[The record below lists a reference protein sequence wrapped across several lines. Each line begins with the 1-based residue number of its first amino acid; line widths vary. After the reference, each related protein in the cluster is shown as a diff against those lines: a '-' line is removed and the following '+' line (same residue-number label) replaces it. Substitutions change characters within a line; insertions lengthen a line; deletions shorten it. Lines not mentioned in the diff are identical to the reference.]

1 MEKIFLENYIPTY
14 GPGSITE
21 ILKTPESIE
30 MKATIKNNIPAPA
43 WNVIRR
49 AYSNLMHLPDL
60 PGAYLHPWRRA
71 SIRRLAA
78 LKDTHTGQRA
88 FIIGNGPSLKQT
100 DLGKLKGEFTF
111 GLNRIYLMFPEL
123 GFTTTCL
130 VSINDL
136 VIEQCA
142 AEIAALPMPKFLSWR
157 SHRVFETCPPAARP
171 TFLYT
176 TYDNPGFARDARFRV
191 WEGATVTN
199 VALQLAF
206 HMGFAQVILI
216 GVDHNFMATGGKP
229 NTTVTSDGND
239 PNHFSGQYFGKGF
252 RWQLPDLET
261 SEIGYRLARQA
272 YEQAGRQVLDA
283 TVGGKLTIFPKADYN
298 SLF

>member
-1 MEKIFLENYIPTY
+1 MKMKQSLKNAIP
-14 GPGSITE
+14 E
-21 ILKTPESIE
+21 
-30 MKATIKNNIPAPA
+30 PA
-43 WNVIRR
+43 WNILRR
-49 AYSNLMHLPDL
+49 AYSGLMHLPDL

-71 SIRRLAA
+71 SMRRLAA
-78 LKDTHTGQRA
+78 LKDIHKGRRA

-100 DLGKLKGEFTF
+100 DLSKLKDEFSF

-123 GFTTTCL
+123 GFTTTYL
-130 VSINDL
+130 VSVNDL

-157 SHRVFETCPPAARP
+157 SHRFFTDQAANLP

-176 TYDNPGFARDARFRV
+176 TYDNPLFARDARFRL
-191 WEGATVTN
+191 WESATVTY

-206 HMGFAQVILI
+206 HMGFEQVILL
-216 GVDHNFMATGGKP
+216 GVDHNFSTTGP
-229 NTTVTSDGND
+229 ANTTITSGGDD
-239 PNHFSGQYFGKGF
+239 PDHFHPGYFGKGF
-252 RWQLPDLET
+252 RWQLPDLQT
-261 SEIGYRLARQA
+261 SEIGYRMARRA

-283 TVGGKLTIFPKADYN
+283 TLGGRLTIFPKTDYN